1 VARILLVEDE
11 EEIRSMLAEVLAD
24 AGHEVVEAESGDAAA
39 LILDQFDN
47 LDALVTDVHMP
58 GRLNGLGLGRRF
70 RERHALSPILYVT
83 GSPDALRDF
92 PMRQDRDIALL
103 KPCGLLTLVA
113 TLQAMLEGGLLGA
126 D

>member
-47 LDALVTDVHMP
+47 LDALVTEVHMP

-83 GSPDALRDF
+83 VVQ
-92 PMRQDRDIALL
+92 MRSEIF
-103 KPCGLLTLVA
+103 PCGR
-113 TLQAMLEGGLLGA
+113 LGTSPCSSRA
-126 D
+126 DC